1 MSKITYIPNL
11 IANLLQYSKYSN
23 ILKLVG
29 LVNCKSLLV
38 GLVNCKSL
46 RPRS

>member
-1 MSKITYIPNL
+1 MFAK
-11 IANLLQYSKYSN
+11 
-23 ILKLVG
+23 KLVG